1 MHETWVYEFIFHLI
15 NNCWCILP
23 ICISL
28 KKKGLGYS
36 HPPTTIKPPVSKFD
50 IWLIY
55 SKVTC
60 DCVIFNIKFSTTK
73 FSSLTLPKYSRYN
86 WIFEYFVNL
95 WVEISEMVVMRG
107 WVTFLIRSSQPL
119 IPCCRGME
127 VCPSLLEYI
136 ISMTHR
142 LPTNSCQNIHFY
154 FLQIF
159 FYFHL
164 IHQLCIV

>member
-1 MHETWVYEFIFHLI
+1 M
-15 NNCWCILP
+15 
-23 ICISL
+23 S
-28 KKKGLGYS
+28 
-36 HPPTTIKPPVSKFD
+36 
-50 IWLIY
+50 
-55 SKVTC
+55 
-60 DCVIFNIKFSTTK
+60 
-73 FSSLTLPKYSRYN
+73 
-86 WIFEYFVNL
+86 
-95 WVEISEMVVMRG
+95 
-107 WVTFLIRSSQPL
+107 VTFLIRSSQPL

-164 IHQLCIV
+164 IHQLCNKKDCLLIYNDIVHRICLELIFYINMSRNGHCFTRENILPTIRTLKYTFLCTVPVLCVF